1 MRRASSRI
9 AVPPGVAQPTSTP
22 VVGAALLLATTAGFF
37 SLFALSVLGP
47 FIIPDLGL
55 SRAAF
60 GSLSSMLY
68 LSAGLWS
75 FVAGG
80 LVDRVPGRRALL
92 AVFATA
98 AVAWLV
104 IATARS
110 LPLLLVGTAVAGLPM
125 ALAHPVTTQVVRT
138 RIPAGRRGAYLGLS
152 QAGSQVGGLLA
163 GAGLP
168 ALAVQFGWRVAL
180 GSAGLIAAVGA
191 GLTARLSLAAGHARS
206 RTPRAV
212 LDRRSL
218 GWLAVYGFVMNA
230 GATTTTAYLPLFAHE
245 SVGLSVQVAGSIA
258 VVVGTIAIAA
268 KVAWGRITESAHAVR
283 RPLASLA
290 VVSLAAVASLSLA
303 TEARPVLLWVGVV
316 LFSLGVVSWSV
327 LVVTTLARS
336 VPADALG
343 RATGRVMLVSFLG
356 AAIAPV
362 GFGWLIDLQG
372 SYRGAWVASVGLY
385 LVALAALTAWSWAD
399 RRRPPEAS

>member
-343 RATGRVMLVSFLG
+343 RATGWVMLVSFLG

>member
-138 RIPAGRRGAYLGLS
+138 RIPAGRLGAYLGLS

-343 RATGRVMLVSFLG
+343 RATGWVMLVSFLG